1 MMEENQN
8 TFANK
13 TLDELPLK
21 CKRAQKQNIYEN
33 LMLNMVSF
41 HELY

>member
-21 CKRAQKQNIYEN
+21 CKRAQKIEY
-33 LMLNMVSF
+33 L
-41 HELY
+41 